1 MATLPFAVA
10 LLVVIGL
17 VRLVFFS
24 GPPQKTPHR

>member
-1 MATLPFAVA
+1 MATIPIAVA

-24 GPPQKTPHR
+24 RDPQTPNR